1 MDKFELT
8 LIVAF
13 ALLVSFVIGWILSRL
28 FRNINQN
35 FHLEERDVNELT
47 TTLLNVEEE
56 RDNTIAY
63 VQNREKELANQ
74 LGQVKAELNA
84 AMEGLG
90 SARREVAELKAKLLS
105 QE

>member
-1 MDKFELT
+1 MDKFELI

-13 ALLVSFVIGWILSRL
+13 ALLMSFVIGWILSRL

-35 FHLEERDVNELT
+35 FHLEARDVNELT

-84 AMEGLG
+84 AMDGLG
-90 SARREVAELKAKLLS
+90 SARREVAELKEKLLL

>member
-1 MDKFELT
+1 MDKFELI

-13 ALLVSFVIGWILSRL
+13 ALLMSFVIGWILSRI

-74 LGQVKAELNA
+74 LGQVRAELNA

>member
-8 LIVAF
+8 LIDAF

-35 FHLEERDVNELT
+35 THLEESDVNELT

-84 AMEGLG
+84 AMDGLG
-90 SARREVAELKAKLLS
+90 SARREVAELKEKLLL

>member
-35 FHLEERDVNELT
+35 THLEESDVNELT

-84 AMEGLG
+84 AMDGLG
-90 SARREVAELKAKLLS
+90 SARREVAELKEKLLL

>member
-35 FHLEERDVNELT
+35 THLEESDVNELT

-90 SARREVAELKAKLLS
+90 SARREVAELKEKLLS

>member
-1 MDKFELT
+1 MDKFELI

-13 ALLVSFVIGWILSRL
+13 ALLMSFVIGWILSRL

-35 FHLEERDVNELT
+35 LHLEARDVNELT

-74 LGQVKAELNA
+74 LGQVRAELNA

>member
-13 ALLVSFVIGWILSRL
+13 ALLVSFVIGWVLSRL

-35 FHLEERDVNELT
+35 TRLEESDVNELT

-84 AMEGLG
+84 AMDGLG
-90 SARREVAELKAKLLS
+90 SARREVAELKEKLLL

>member
-84 AMEGLG
+84 AMDGLG
-90 SARREVAELKAKLLS
+90 SARREVAELKEKLLS

>member
-35 FHLEERDVNELT
+35 THLEESDVTELT

-84 AMEGLG
+84 AMDGLG
-90 SARREVAELKAKLLS
+90 SARREVAELKEKLLL

>member
-13 ALLVSFVIGWILSRL
+13 ALLVSFVTGWILSRL

-35 FHLEERDVNELT
+35 THLEESDVNELT

-84 AMEGLG
+84 AMDGLG
-90 SARREVAELKAKLLS
+90 SARREVAELKEKLLS

>member
-1 MDKFELT
+1 MDKFELI

-13 ALLVSFVIGWILSRL
+13 ALLMSFVIGWILSRL

-35 FHLEERDVNELT
+35 FHLEARDVNELT

-74 LGQVKAELNA
+74 LGQVRAELNA

>member
-1 MDKFELT
+1 MDKFELI

-13 ALLVSFVIGWILSRL
+13 ALLMSFVIGWILSRL

-35 FHLEERDVNELT
+35 THLEESDVNELT

-84 AMEGLG
+84 AMDGLG
-90 SARREVAELKAKLLS
+90 SARREVAELKEKLLS

>member
-35 FHLEERDVNELT
+35 THLEESDVNELT

-74 LGQVKAELNA
+74 LGQVRAELNA

>member
-35 FHLEERDVNELT
+35 PLLEESDVNELT

-84 AMEGLG
+84 AMDGLG
-90 SARREVAELKAKLLS
+90 SARREVAELKEKLLS

>member
-13 ALLVSFVIGWILSRL
+13 ALLVSFVIGWVLSRL

-35 FHLEERDVNELT
+35 PHLEESDVNELT

-84 AMEGLG
+84 AMDGLG
-90 SARREVAELKAKLLS
+90 SARREVAELKEKLLL

>member
-13 ALLVSFVIGWILSRL
+13 ALLVSFVIGWILSQL

-35 FHLEERDVNELT
+35 PHLEESDVNELT

-84 AMEGLG
+84 AMDGLG
-90 SARREVAELKAKLLS
+90 SARREVAELKEKLLS

>member
-1 MDKFELT
+1 MNKFELT
-8 LIVAF
+8 IIVAF
-13 ALLVSFVIGWILSRL
+13 ALLVSFVTGWILSRL

-35 FHLEERDVNELT
+35 THLEESDVNELT

-84 AMEGLG
+84 AMDGLG
-90 SARREVAELKAKLLS
+90 SARREVAELKEKLLL

>member
-1 MDKFELT
+1 MDKFELI

-13 ALLVSFVIGWILSRL
+13 ALLMSFVIGWILSRL

-84 AMEGLG
+84 AMDGLG
-90 SARREVAELKAKLLS
+90 SARREVAELKEKLLS

>member
-35 FHLEERDVNELT
+35 PHLEESDVNELT

-63 VQNREKELANQ
+63 VQNREKELANK

-84 AMEGLG
+84 AMDGLG
-90 SARREVAELKAKLLS
+90 SARREVAELKEKLLS

>member
-1 MDKFELT
+1 MDKFELI

-13 ALLVSFVIGWILSRL
+13 ALLMSFVIGWILSRL

-84 AMEGLG
+84 AMDGLG
-90 SARREVAELKAKLLS
+90 SARREVAELKEKLLL

>member
-35 FHLEERDVNELT
+35 PHLEESDVNELT

-84 AMEGLG
+84 AMDGLG
-90 SARREVAELKAKLLS
+90 SARREVAELKEKLLS
-105 QE
+105 HE

>member
-13 ALLVSFVIGWILSRL
+13 TLLVSFVIGWILSRL

-35 FHLEERDVNELT
+35 PHLEESDVNELT

-84 AMEGLG
+84 AMDGLG
-90 SARREVAELKAKLLS
+90 SARREVAELKEKLLS

>member
-1 MDKFELT
+1 MDKFEHT

-35 FHLEERDVNELT
+35 THLEESDVNELT

-74 LGQVKAELNA
+74 LGQVRAELNA

>member
-13 ALLVSFVIGWILSRL
+13 ALLVSFVIGWVLSRL

-35 FHLEERDVNELT
+35 PHLEESDVNELT

-84 AMEGLG
+84 AMDGLG
-90 SARREVAELKAKLLS
+90 SARREVAELKEKLLS

>member
-35 FHLEERDVNELT
+35 PHLEESDVNELT

-56 RDNTIAY
+56 RDNTMAY

-84 AMEGLG
+84 AMDGLG
-90 SARREVAELKAKLLS
+90 SARREVAELKEKLLS

>member
-74 LGQVKAELNA
+74 LGQVRAELNA

>member
-35 FHLEERDVNELT
+35 PHLEENDVNELT

-84 AMEGLG
+84 AMDGLG
-90 SARREVAELKAKLLS
+90 SARREVAELKEKLLS

>member
-35 FHLEERDVNELT
+35 TQLEESDVNELT

-84 AMEGLG
+84 AMDGLG
-90 SARREVAELKAKLLS
+90 SARREVAELKEKLLS

>member
-35 FHLEERDVNELT
+35 FHLEARDVNELT

-84 AMEGLG
+84 AMDGLG
-90 SARREVAELKAKLLS
+90 SARREVAELKEKLLL

>member
-13 ALLVSFVIGWILSRL
+13 ALLVSFVTGWILSRL

-35 FHLEERDVNELT
+35 THLEESDVNELT

-84 AMEGLG
+84 AMDGLG
-90 SARREVAELKAKLLS
+90 SARREVAELKEKLLL

>member
-35 FHLEERDVNELT
+35 FHLEARDVNELT

-74 LGQVKAELNA
+74 LGQVRAELNA

>member
-8 LIVAF
+8 LIVVF

-35 FHLEERDVNELT
+35 PHLEESDVNELT

-84 AMEGLG
+84 AMDGLG
-90 SARREVAELKAKLLS
+90 SARREVAELKEKLLS